1 MYPWMNPWLYMLK
14 APWSGDVTQD
24 IAPVT
29 SWFSPQLEFNFAGN
43 KKIEADIVAEA
54 ASYGR
59 QLGILSEAVLELA
72 QGKPGKS
79 IDDLKKLM
87 SDIDKIKKRHEET
100 AEAKAKTVLDDL
112 KNENPEVLKQ
122 LIREYSVNDS

>member
-1 MYPWMNPWLYMLK
+1 MYPWINPWLSMFK
-14 APWSGDVTQD
+14 TPWSGDLSQD

-59 QLGILSEAVLELA
+59 QLGILSKAVMELA
-72 QGKPGKS
+72 EGKPGQS
-79 IDDLKKLM
+79 VQDLKKLM
-87 SDIDKIKKRHEET
+87 DDIDKIKQRH
-100 AEAKAKTVLDDL
+100 AESLEMKAKLALDDL
-112 KNENPEVLKQ
+112 KNQDPDALKE
-122 LIREYSVNDS
+122 LIREYSKPE